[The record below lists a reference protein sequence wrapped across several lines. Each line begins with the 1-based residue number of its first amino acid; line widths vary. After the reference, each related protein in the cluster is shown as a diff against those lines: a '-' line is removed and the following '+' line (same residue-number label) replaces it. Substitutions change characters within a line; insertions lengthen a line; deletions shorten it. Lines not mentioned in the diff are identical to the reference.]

1 MIGHAD
7 EEGFSVVEL
16 LVAIGI
22 FAMVSTAFYQVLF
35 AGTGA
40 SETARSVSE
49 VSSEARLGLNRMIR
63 DTRQATNITS
73 ALPTSYT
80 VDVDFDGSGSITQA
94 PARNAGGDYEQLAF
108 FFAGGDIHIAACSA
122 AQGAN
127 CGEQQTTLIEGVAQI
142 GSQPIFSYSTNHLEF
157 DYNNDGVATQAELD
171 SAASFGTSLTTAERL
186 GYLSDVEYVMS
197 VTDGDPTS
205 DFYGHAQLRSKR

>member
-1 MIGHAD
+1 MSRYSD
-7 EEGFSVVEL
+7 EGGFTLIEI

-22 FAMVSTAFYQVLF
+22 FAVVSTAFYQVLF
-35 AGTGA
+35 AGARA
-40 SETARSVSE
+40 SQRSRSISE

-80 VDVDFDGSGSITQA
+80 IDVDFDGSGSITQA
-94 PARNAGGDYEQLAF
+94 PARNAGGDYEQLSFAF
-108 FFAGGDIHIAACSA
+108 SDGAIYIAACSA
-122 AQGAN
+122 AQGPD
-127 CGEQQTTLIEGVAQI
+127 CGEQETILIEGVAQI
-142 GSQPIFSYSTNHLEF
+142 GAQPIFKYSTNHLEF
-157 DYNNDGVATQAELD
+157 DYNNDGRATQAELD
-171 SAASFGTSLTTAERL
+171 SAASFGTTLTATEKL

-205 DFYGHAQLRSKR
+205 NFYGHAQLRSKR